1 MEFKKEDFFNGNELS
16 IDHVVEAIQNDVTQT
31 RAIMEFIASVMK
43 KDEEFKQKL
52 HELEDE
58 YEEKKEELYKEYGVE
73 YVEYLD

>member
-1 MEFKKEDFFNGNELS
+1 MERKKEDFFNGNELS

-43 KDEEFKQKL
+43 KDEEFKKKL

-58 YEEKKEELYKEYGVE
+58 YEEKKEALYNEYD
-73 YVEYLD
+73 VEYLD

>member
-43 KDEEFKQKL
+43 KDEEFKKKL

-58 YEEKKEELYKEYGVE
+58 YEEKKEALYNEYD
-73 YVEYLD
+73 VEYLD

>member
-58 YEEKKEELYKEYGVE
+58 YEEKKEALYNEYD
-73 YVEYLD
+73 VEYLD

>member
-58 YEEKKEELYKEYGVE
+58 YEEKKEALYNEYGVE
-73 YVEYLD
+73 YLD

>member
-1 MEFKKEDFFNGNELS
+1 MGRKKEDFFNGNELS

-58 YEEKKEELYKEYGVE
+58 YEEKKEALYNEYGVD
-73 YVEYLD
+73 LDY

>member
-58 YEEKKEELYKEYGVE
+58 YEEKKEALYNEYGVD
-73 YVEYLD
+73 LDY

>member
-1 MEFKKEDFFNGNELS
+1 MERKKEDFFNGNELS

-58 YEEKKEELYKEYGVE
+58 YEEKKEALYNEYGVE
-73 YVEYLD
+73 YLD

>member
-1 MEFKKEDFFNGNELS
+1 MERKKEDFFIGNELS

-43 KDEEFKQKL
+43 KDEEFKKKL

-58 YEEKKEELYKEYGVE
+58 YEEKKEALYNEYGVE
-73 YVEYLD
+73 YLD